1 MYLTF
6 LFNHFFQDVR
16 DNIPLGT
23 TSTRRK
29 IHFHQPTHPRRT
41 SETAPECPKHVGN
54 STSRYNSKRKRS
66 FDDRAYSQDVGLGR
80 NLEDTKGSGR
90 RRSQELL
97 ERSKRKRFNSPEPNT
112 ARHYRSPKITSY
124 DKPGTKRLERKT
136 IDNHEIEEMEGQKQ
150 KPTSHKPAA
159 AEKKKNSSTT
169 TATTKSSSRREPIK
183 VIDLTG
189 DDSDLSD
196 DQLDDLRNHL
206 IKGMKAKK
214 EQQRINQRL
223 MMLAQYQ
230 LTSRRN
236 VPVITI

>member
-1 MYLTF
+1 M
-6 LFNHFFQDVR
+6 
-16 DNIPLGT
+16 
-23 TSTRRK
+23 
-29 IHFHQPTHPRRT
+29 
-41 SETAPECPKHVGN
+41 
-54 STSRYNSKRKRS
+54 
-66 FDDRAYSQDVGLGR
+66 
-80 NLEDTKGSGR
+80 
-90 RRSQELL
+90 
-97 ERSKRKRFNSPEPNT
+97 